1 MKTVL
6 YKTTRGWNIG
16 DELILRGTINL
27 IKTAIGEHNAIL
39 YNCHPSIDRK
49 SKQRDDSVFGDYD
62 TSIIDLAVIAGT
74 PETFTDRMWTFYG
87 IVNNNKIPLLI
98 LGAGDEMRKC
108 TTTAEMANPAKL
120 ITVRQE
126 DLIERYSSFFGRI
139 VKCMPCPALFAA
151 NELSYGS
158 NGRYLFV
165 YDAERGCHGIG
176 EKNYATTDD
185 CFDYFENRVDFDVV
199 CHRCDELP
207 LAKKRFPKAT
217 VRYFYNVND
226 LIDFYG
232 NYSFVISPRIHG
244 CGLAASFGIPSLCT
258 LVDDYR
264 LGTVDGFLSF
274 RPQDIKNINPEA
286 ILKRGADLAIH
297 KAKTEAAYIKLLSP
311 LLV

>member
-27 IKTAIGEHNAIL
+27 IKTTIGEHNAIL
-39 YNCHPSIDRK
+39 YNCHPSIDRQ
-49 SKQRDDSVFGDYD
+49 SIQRDDSVFGDYD
-62 TSIIDLAVIAGT
+62 PSIIDLAVIAGT
-74 PETFTDRMWTFYG
+74 PETFTQRMNTFYD
-87 IVNNNKIPLLI
+87 IVNNNHIPLLM
-98 LGAGDEMRKC
+98 LGVGDVDFTETANKAKC
-108 TTTAEMANPAKL
+108 ARL
-120 ITVRQE
+120 ITVRQK
-126 DLIERYSSFFGRI
+126 DLVDSYSQFFGRD
-139 VKCMPCPALFAA
+139 MHYLPCPALFSAS
-151 NELSYGS
+151 ELSYGS

-165 YDAERGCHGIG
+165 YDAEGGWQGIG

-185 CFDYFENRVDFDVV
+185 CFDYFEKRVDFDVV

-258 LVDDYR
+258 LVDDFR
-264 LGTVDGFLSF
+264 LGAVDGFLSF
-274 RPQDIKNINPEA
+274 RPQDIKTINAET
-286 ILKRGADLAIH
+286 ILKRSTELAIH

>member
-16 DELILRGTINL
+16 YELILRGTINL
-27 IKTAIGEHNAIL
+27 IKATIGEHNAIL
-39 YNCHPSIDRK
+39 YNCHPSIDRQ
-49 SKQRDDSVFGDYD
+49 SIQRDDSVFGDYD
-62 TSIIDLAVIAGT
+62 PSIIDLAVIAGT
-74 PETFTDRMWTFYG
+74 PETFTKRMRTFYE

-98 LGAGDEMRKC
+98 LGAGDIDF
-108 TTTAEMANPAKL
+108 TTVSEMANPAKL

-126 DLIERYSSFFGRI
+126 DLIERYSAFFGRS

-165 YDAERGCHGIG
+165 YDAEGGWQGIG

-185 CFDYFENRVDFDVV
+185 CFDYFEKRVDFDVV

-258 LVDDYR
+258 LVDDFR
-264 LGTVDGFLSF
+264 LGAVDGFLSF
-274 RPQDIKNINPEA
+274 IPQDIKNINSET
-286 ILKRGADLAIH
+286 ILKRSTELAIH